1 MRRVYCRECEHY
13 QMQLL
18 GSIDAAY
25 DRHCKKYPKVL
36 HFPSHKS
43 KVLGS
48 IKTLNENNNCE
59 GYTPKVPP
67 EQGEVI
73 FYEGEMPMPV
83 SMALVIAGV
92 VLAIPTTLVAILY
105 IL

>member
-1 MRRVYCRECEHY
+1 MSRVYCRECEHY
-13 QMQLL
+13 QMHLL

-25 DRHCKKYPKVL
+25 NRHCKKYPVVL

-43 KVLGS
+43 EALGS
-48 IKTLNENNNCE
+48 INILNK
-59 GYTPKVPP
+59 YTPKVPP

-73 FYEGEMPMPV
+73 YYEGEMPMPV

>member
-1 MRRVYCRECEHY
+1 MSRVYCRECEHY
-13 QMQLL
+13 QMHLL

-25 DRHCKKYPKVL
+25 NRHCKKYPVVL

-43 KVLGS
+43 EVLGS
-48 IKTLNENNNCE
+48 INKLNANNNCK

-67 EQGEVI
+67 EQGEVV
-73 FYEGEMPMPV
+73 FYDDAKPMPV
-83 SMALVIAGV
+83 SMALFIAGV